1 MIKKFIKCQLLV
13 GAIANISFG
22 ILILIFPE
30 LSNQLLMFDPMGN
43 QLFRLFVSGVAIGLG
58 IGYAYV
64 YKYEPENLSLLIF
77 GASLKYW
84 ASIIT
89 LYCFVYYSIS
99 IIMFIFFG
107 IGNFLLAG
115 SFSLYIIFQ
124 KRSRA

>member
-1 MIKKFIKCQLLV
+1 MIKFIKSQLLV
-13 GAIANISFG
+13 GAVGNISFG
-22 ILILIFPE
+22 ILILIFPG

-43 QLFRLFVSGVAIGLG
+43 QLFRLFVAGVAIGLG

-89 LYCFVYYSIS
+89 LYCFVYYDLS

-107 IGNFLLAG
+107 IGNFLLAI
-115 SFSLYIIFQ
+115 SFSLHMVFQ
-124 KRSRA
+124 KRARA

>member
-1 MIKKFIKCQLLV
+1 MKKLIKSQLLV
-13 GAIANISFG
+13 GAAANIGFG
-22 ILILIFPE
+22 ILILIFPG

-77 GASLKYW
+77 GTSLKYW

-89 LYCFVYYSIS
+89 LFCYVYYDIS

-107 IGNFLLAG
+107 IGNFLLAV
-115 SFSLYIIFQ
+115 SFSLYMIFQ
-124 KRSRA
+124 KRERV

>member
-1 MIKKFIKCQLLV
+1 MIKKFIKCQLIV

-64 YKYEPENLSLLIF
+64 FKYEPENLSLLIF

-89 LYCFVYYSIS
+89 LYCFVYYNIS
-99 IIMFIFFG
+99 IIMFIFLELEIFYSQG
-107 IGNFLLAG
+107 PF
-115 SFSLYIIFQ
+115 LYI
-124 KRSRA
+124 